1 MDKDRETLKFRTK
14 WLHNTVKV
22 LKTSCKNYHDDT
34 QVRIDQIVKSREA
47 ASEATK

>member
-34 QVRIDQIVKSREA
+34 QLRINQMVESKQATEA
-47 ASEATK
+47 AK